1 MQCNW
6 CGKNYTNGYGGG
18 YCSRRCYEEGH
29 RRTCKGCGRS
39 FTGRGY
45 SGSVFGVGGDWCSE
59 SCYERNA
66 SPAQKKVDAV
76 TSKVAWTI
84 ILCIFCPP
92 LLLLVY
98 WKQVLWFIKIVFKII
113 FSKFFWKYVV
123 PIGVVIIVALMYL
136 AMREKMRKAEAEL
149 KNFTEETHTAQEL
162 DLSGIVQAHNEN
174 LRLLKMKEEDER
186 RRKEEEEA
194 KRKKDCETA
203 MEALKEEQLRLAKD
217 LDVEGYAQNN
227 MKELYAR
234 LVQLR
239 YELARIQNQSQG
251 TAPSEGQASDT
262 KARNRL
268 KREIRQIERT
278 IRVEFEGR
286 QKEQ

>member
-29 RRTCKGCGRS
+29 RRTCKGCGQS

-45 SGSVFGVGGDWCSE
+45 SGSVFGVGDWCSE

-84 ILCIFCPP
+84 ILCILCPP

-98 WKQVLWFIKIVFKII
+98 WKQVLWLIKIIFKII

-123 PIGVVIIVALMYL
+123 PIGAVIIVALMYM
-136 AMREKMRKAEAEL
+136 AMREKMKKAEVEL
-149 KNFTEETHTAQEL
+149 KNFAEETHTAQGL

-174 LRLLKMKEEDER
+174 LRLLKMNEEDER
-186 RRKEEEEA
+186 RRKEEEET

-203 MEALKEEQLRLAKD
+203 MEALREEQLRLAKD
-217 LDVEGYAQNN
+217 LDVEGYAKNN

-239 YELARIQNQSQG
+239 DELARIQNQSQG
-251 TAPSEGQASDT
+251 AAASGDQASGT

-278 IRVEFEGR
+278 IRVEFESR